1 MTSWIAN
8 LKTKLARHLIM
19 PIVAIAMVGS
29 FVTYDFVKAM
39 PATAAMAALASPTT
53 TPLDNNSVGT
63 LLALDQA
70 METLAARVTPAI
82 VNVTVTSRTKANL
95 TGGDAEDMQQFFG
108 PQSDQQSGQQF
119 GPFGRFFGQQMQ
131 PRPQQRVEHGL
142 GSGVIIS
149 PDGYIVTNN
158 HVVDGATDVRV
169 TMSDRRILP
178 AKVVGTDPLTDLAVI
193 KVAGHDLPNA
203 PWGDSTKLHPGQ
215 TVLAFGNPFG
225 FRFTVTRGIV
235 SALNRP
241 NPSSDDARKPGQFIQ
256 TDAAINQGN
265 SGGPLVNARGEVVG
279 INTFLIS
286 PSGSF
291 SGMGFAI
298 PTQIVRPTVEKL
310 IQFGK
315 ITHGYMGIGISDV
328 TPDNSKFFHMTN
340 AVGAVVTQVE
350 SDSPGAKAGLKV
362 GDVITQLDGHEVSD
376 AGALQVEVG
385 QKNPGTTIH
394 LQVMRD
400 AKSVAV
406 PVTLEAMGSR
416 DRTAKE
422 AADAGHGKPRWG
434 VGLADITPEMRE
446 QLQAPRD
453 LHGAVIQQ
461 VQPGSPADNAGLQS
475 GDVIVE
481 VDRKPVQSAAD
492 VQRALSSVPQGQ
504 DALLLVWSNGGNT
517 FRVLHAAEANDGDSG
532 L

>member
-1 MTSWIAN
+1 MKSWMQN
-8 LKTKLARHLIM
+8 WKTRAGRHLII
-19 PIVAIAMVGS
+19 PILTIAMVGS
-29 FVTYDFVKAM
+29 VVTYDFVKAM
-39 PATAAMAALASPTT
+39 PAKAAAMAAPTT
-53 TPLDNNSVGT
+53 SPLDDNNVGA
-63 LLALDQA
+63 LLSLDQA

-82 VNVTVTSRTKANL
+82 VNVTVTARAKTN
-95 TGGDAEDMQQFFG
+95 TAEGEMPEGMQDSPFGQFF
-108 PQSDQQSGQQF
+108 GQQF
-119 GPFGRFFGQQMQ
+119 GHQM
-131 PRPQQRVEHGL
+131 RPQQPRVEHGL

-158 HVVDGATDVRV
+158 HVVEGATDVRV

-193 KVAGHDLPNA
+193 KIEGHDLPNA

-241 NPSSDDARKPGQFIQ
+241 NMSGDDARKPGQFIQ
-256 TDAAINQGN
+256 TDAAINPGN
-265 SGGPLVNARGEVVG
+265 SGGPLVNARGEVIG

-315 ITHGYMGIGISDV
+315 VTHGYMGIGIADV
-328 TPDNSKFFHMTN
+328 TPDNSKFFHMDS
-340 AVGAVVTQVE
+340 AIGAVVSQIE

-362 GDVITQLDGHEVSD
+362 GDVITQIDGKEVSD
-376 AGALQVEVG
+376 AGELQVVVG
-385 QKNPGTTIH
+385 QKDPGTTIH

-400 AKSVAV
+400 GKSVAV

-416 DRTAKE
+416 DKSGKE
-422 AADAGHGKPRWG
+422 TSEVSQGKPRWG
-434 VGLADITPEMRE
+434 VGLSDITPEMRE
-446 QLQAPRD
+446 QLQAPGD
-453 LHGAVIQQ
+453 LHGALIQQ

-481 VDRKPVQSAAD
+481 VDRKPVQNAAD
-492 VQRALSSVPQGQ
+492 VQKALSSLPKGQ
-504 DALLLVWSNGGNT
+504 DALVLVWSNGGNT
-517 FRVLHAAEANDGDSG
+517 FRVLHPAQEDAGM
-532 L
+532 